1 MGQKK
6 LVRFAELETFS
17 NVLQFPVKMSGT
29 WQSFFENKNP
39 LVLELACG
47 KGEYTLG
54 LAQLYP
60 NKNFIGIDIKGNRLW
75 VGAKKAIQHHVN
87 NVAFLRIQIDQITEF
102 FATEEVDE
110 IWITFPD
117 PQLRISKS
125 KKRLTHP
132 KFLRLYYQILK
143 PNGKIHLKTD
153 SPDLY
158 HFTKKVI
165 DMYGCHLRQDLDDVY
180 GEPGVA
186 PELRIVTHYESLDIA
201 QSKKVHYLCFSLPE
215 ALPSKEMDIALQQF
229 LKNEA
234 PSNSPNGEEPAAQ
247 I

>member
-17 NVLQFPVKMSGT
+17 NVLQFPVSMSGT
-29 WQSFFENKNP
+29 WNEFFENNNP

-47 KGEYTLG
+47 KGEYTVG
-54 LAQLYP
+54 LAEIYP

-75 VGAKKAIQHHVN
+75 AGAKKAIQHHLN
-87 NVAFLRIQIDQITEF
+87 NVAFLRIQIDRINEF

-110 IWITFPD
+110 LWITFPD

-158 HFTKKVI
+158 SFTKKVI
-165 DMYGCHLRQDLDDVY
+165 DMYGCRLHKDLDDVY
-180 GEPGVA
+180 AQPGIA
-186 PELRIVTHYESLDIA
+186 PELRITKYYESLDIA
-201 QSKKVHYLCFSLPE
+201 QSKKVHYLCFSLPQI
-215 ALPSKEMDIALQQF
+215 LPSKEMDLALQKF
-229 LKNEA
+229 LKA
-234 PSNSPNGEEPAAQ
+234 ALSNSPGGREHNTQ
-247 I
+247 T